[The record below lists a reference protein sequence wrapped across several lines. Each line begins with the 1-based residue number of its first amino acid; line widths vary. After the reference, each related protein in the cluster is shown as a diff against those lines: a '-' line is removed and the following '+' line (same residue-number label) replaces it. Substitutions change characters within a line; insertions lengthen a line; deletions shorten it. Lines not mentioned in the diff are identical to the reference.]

1 MSFRM
6 KLFWASCF
14 HFISLQPPCAP
25 YNKSAECCFFQQEFS
40 RKDAKEQSRKEESGP
55 DFASL
60 LLCVFARNCL
70 RLGRAYVVAF
80 GSVDLTTEQT
90 EARYTSTSS
99 FSRKNS
105 SGSTILPEIAEAATT

>member
-14 HFISLQPPCAP
+14 HFISLQPPCVP
-25 YNKSAECCFFQQEFS
+25 RNKSAECCFFQQEFS
-40 RKDAKEQSRKEESGP
+40 RKDAQEQSRKEESGP

-70 RLGRAYVVAF
+70 QLGRAYVVGFWVSRSHHRADRRRATLRQAL
-80 GSVDLTTEQT
+80 SH
-90 EARYTSTSS
+90 ART
-99 FSRKNS
+99 
-105 SGSTILPEIAEAATT
+105 